1 MSSYTNAQNHTSPL
15 SPLSAML
22 LSNISAHASITP
34 MIPLMQIPI
43 LEMPPLP
50 ASYPNASNIPPYY
63 YPLSRSA
70 SSTVHPAFRPD
81 MEEQPEKLPSVDAV
95 RALVQ
100 AFEDGAGEGVDEGKE
115 GAKRKGGVH
124 FLASV
129 FANISMVST

>member
-1 MSSYTNAQNHTSPL
+1 
-15 SPLSAML
+15 ML
-22 LSNISAHASITP
+22 LSNISAHPNITP
-34 MIPLMQIPI
+34 MIPLLQIPI

-50 ASYPNASNIPPYY
+50 ASFPNASSIPPYY

-81 MEEQPEKLPSVDAV
+81 MEEKPEKLPTVDAV

-129 FANISMVST
+129 FANISMVCH